1 MRINTDFRYTGVM
14 KIEGPQ
20 RSNATSKT
28 DKAKKTGSSGGAS
41 FSEFLTEGTETE
53 ASSAASGVAGVNLF
67 LALQAS
73 EHATDQEQRRQ
84 AVTHAADLL
93 NELEDLR
100 VGLLLGSYTVNQLR
114 NLAQRLQQQRFQ
126 IQDPALLALIDE
138 IELRAAVE
146 LAKYE

>member
-1 MRINTDFRYTGVM
+1 M

-28 DKAKKTGSSGGAS
+28 DKAKKTGSSGGTS
-41 FSEFLTEGTETE
+41 FSEFLTETPENNP
-53 ASSAASGVAGVNLF
+53 ASAASGVAGVNLF

-84 AVTHAADLL
+84 AVAHADDLL

-100 VGLLLGSYTVNQLR
+100 IGLLLGSYTVTQLR
-114 NLAQRLQQQRFQ
+114 SLAQRLQQQRFQ
-126 IQDPALLALIDE
+126 IQDRDLLALMDD

>member
-1 MRINTDFRYTGVM
+1 MRAKPDFRYTGVM

-41 FSEFLTEGTETE
+41 FSEFLTETSESD
-53 ASSAASGVAGVNLF
+53 ASSAPAGVAGVNLF

-84 AVTHAADLL
+84 AITHADDLL
-93 NELEDLR
+93 SELEDLR
-100 VGLLLGSYTVNQLR
+100 VGLLLGTYTVTQLR
-114 NLAQRLQQQRFQ
+114 NLAQRLQQQRAQ
-126 IQDPALLALIDE
+126 LQDAELLALIDE